1 MEFRFNNFNHSFVI
15 TNDPNAVQILFF
27 GGGGGADGWISSYI
41 KHHDCVNHFD

>member
-1 MEFRFNNFNHSFVI
+1 MTLMLCRSFFV
-15 TNDPNAVQILFF
+15 V